1 MTIRREINSYLKK
14 YNKIV
19 IWGAGGLAKTSLKYW
34 LPKNNI
40 AYVVDEYLYKKRNK
54 VNHIPLFHSHYL
66 KKIILT

>member
-1 MTIRREINSYLKK
+1 MSTKKEINTFLKK

-40 AYVVDEYLYKKRNK
+40 AYIVDDYIYNKENKKIQ
-54 VNHIPLFHSHYL
+54 IPIFHSSYL
-66 KKIILT
+66 KKKQA